1 MHIEAASVCL
11 LRWQSVG
18 SAVPVPCV
26 MNQHR
31 LPERILVSL
40 LLLALTVGPSGGP
53 LRSASAVAAAPCE
66 TLLPVTD
73 DRAREILAR
82 ERPFAPTN
90 RDLFLNFA
98 NPAWTDVAPL
108 DYPDGP
114 APSEEETK
122 SALRE
127 LLQRR
132 FPCAPN
138 RVVDGIKVF
147 DNPIVRQKVPEPTLR
162 AALAALTGTLGEPAI
177 DFVIYQSPVTLIHF
191 GVYLLDGE
199 GIPTHVAGV
208 YTYSD
213 DTIQILIDRRYRFLP
228 FTALSALLFHE
239 SLHAGLDDDEAGL
252 PEEAVASALESL
264 VYMQMLLVDPSIAA
278 LPDDLTRFG
287 ENHQAVVRLNS
298 GPAGSDRLTLFV
310 PDSERNI
317 DPLAVEPLT
326 EFYAYYLRYN
336 APDEPDFAERESTG
350 NLLLQTVLVALAEPG
365 AAPPT
370 DPNFDQAT
378 LALRGSEPGGAF
390 AGRIDRRGMHSAA
403 RCTVCVRQ
411 GT

>member
-1 MHIEAASVCL
+1 
-11 LRWQSVG
+11 
-18 SAVPVPCV
+18 
-26 MNQHR
+26 MNQRR
-31 LPERILVSL
+31 LPERIWVSL
-40 LLLALTVGPSGGP
+40 LLVMLIVGPSAGP
-53 LRSASAVAAAPCE
+53 LVSPSAVAAVPCE
-66 TLLPVTD
+66 TVLPVTD
-73 DRAREILAR
+73 GRARELLAS

-90 RDLFLNFA
+90 RDLFLNFD

-108 DYPDGP
+108 DFPDGP

-122 SALRE
+122 AALRA

-132 FPCAPN
+132 FPCAPD
-138 RVVDGIKVF
+138 RMLDGIKVF
-147 DNPIVRQKVPEPTLR
+147 DNPLVRQKVPEPTLR

-177 DFVIYQSPVTLIHF
+177 DFVTYQSPVTLIHF

-208 YTYSD
+208 YTYPD
-213 DTIQILIDRRYRFLP
+213 DTIQILIDRRYRYLP

-239 SLHAGLDDDEAGL
+239 SLHAGLDNDEAGL
-252 PEEAVASALESL
+252 SEEAVASALESL
-264 VYMQMLLVDPSIAA
+264 VYMQMLLVDPSIAT

-287 ENHQAVVRLNS
+287 GNHQAVVRLNS
-298 GPAGSDRLTLFV
+298 GPTGSDRLTLFV
-310 PDSERNI
+310 PESDQNI

-326 EFYAYYLRYN
+326 EFYTYYLRYN
-336 APDEPDFAERESTG
+336 APDDADFAQRETTG

-378 LALRGSEPGGAF
+378 LTFVDQNQAVLSPAELIAVACILQLNVPCA
-390 AGRIDRRGMHSAA
+390 
-403 RCTVCVRQ
+403 
-411 GT
+411 